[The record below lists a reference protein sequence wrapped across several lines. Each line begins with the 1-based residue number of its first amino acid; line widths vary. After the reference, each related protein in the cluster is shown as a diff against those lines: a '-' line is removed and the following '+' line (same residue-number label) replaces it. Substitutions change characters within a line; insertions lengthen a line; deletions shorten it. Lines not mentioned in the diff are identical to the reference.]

1 MATATKNTMEKTKF
15 VYFFGDGDAEG
26 GTELVDLLG
35 GKGSNLAEMSR
46 IGVPVP
52 PGFTI
57 STEVCRRYF
66 DNNRDFPEG
75 LRETVHNYLE
85 RVESLMG
92 KNFGDPHDPLLLSV
106 RSGAPVSMPGM
117 MDTVLNLGLNDTT
130 VKGLQE
136 QTDDPRFAYDTYRR
150 FVQMYGDVVKGIDS
164 DKFEDL
170 IQEKKQEDGVADDT
184 ELSADGWKD
193 LVSSF
198 KNVYTEETGEGFP
211 EDPMDQLWGAIRAVF
226 DSWDN
231 ERAIKWREIN
241 DLPHDVGTAVNV
253 QAMVFGNLGENSATG
268 VAFTRDSAT
277 GEKQFNGEFLPNA
290 QGEDVVAGVRTPQ
303 PLNEYERRN
312 SDKDL
317 PTLQDTMT
325 DVYEELKT
333 VFRKLEKHYEDMQD
347 VEFTIQEGDVY
358 LLQTRTGKRT
368 ADAMVKIA
376 HDMAQEGIITRKKAI
391 DRIDASRLDQV
402 LHPQIKSEEKE
413 NKSAIAE
420 GLGASPG
427 GASGKIVFTG
437 DEAEEKAENG
447 QPVLLVRHE
456 TSPEDIGGMNASEGI
471 LTSRGGRTS
480 HAAVVARGMGKPCVA
495 GCSEIELDYE
505 NNQFKVGN
513 DVFEEGDWISLDGTT
528 GEVFAGNLDMEEPE
542 LTDEFKSLMSW
553 ADQFRE
559 LNVRTNA
566 DNFEDA
572 QLARD
577 FGAEGIGLCRTEHM
591 FFEED
596 RIDRVREMILRAP
609 EVQTLRL
616 ERDVLEKEIDS
627 APSAKIDSK
636 KSELAEVEDE
646 LAELEKEY
654 REVIDTLKPEQRSD
668 FEGVFKA
675 MDGFPVTVRLL
686 DPPLHE
692 FLPHG
697 NDELDRV
704 AERLGITNGE
714 AKNRIDKLMED
725 NPMLGHRGCRLGV
738 SYPEVYYMQTSA
750 IIEAAV
756 KVKNQGVDV
765 SPEIMIPLVSM
776 DQELS
781 TLRSTVE
788 KAAED
793 VLSTSE
799 VSVDYQIGTMIELPR
814 AALTAGDIAK
824 HAEFFSF
831 GTNDLTQTTYG
842 ISRDDS
848 GLFLDYYRHEELI
861 DDDPFEVLDQDGVGE
876 LVEIGVER
884 GRDERT
890 NLKVGI
896 CGEHGGEPSS
906 VEFFHDA
913 RLDYVSCS
921 PYRIPTARISAAKAA
936 IDVDEDV
943 SSY

>member
-1 MATATKNTMEKTKF
+1 LATATRDRTKY
-15 VYFFGDGDAEG
+15 VYFFGDGEAEG
-26 GTELVDLLG
+26 GTDLVELLG

-46 IGVPVP
+46 IGAPVP

-66 DNNRDFPEG
+66 DNDRNFPEG
-75 LRETVHNYLE
+75 LEDTVHDYLAD
-85 RVESLMG
+85 VEDLMG
-92 KNFGDPHDPLLLSV
+92 KDFGDPEDPLLLSV

-117 MDTVLNLGLNDTT
+117 MDTVLNLGLNDET
-130 VKGLQE
+130 VEGIRKK
-136 QTDDPRFAYDTYRR
+136 TDDPRFAYDTYRR
-150 FVQMYGDVVKGIDS
+150 FVQMYGDVVKGIDG
-164 DKFEDL
+164 DRYEDL
-170 IQEKKQEDGVADDT
+170 IEEKKNENGYNEDTD
-184 ELSADGWKD
+184 LSADDWKD
-193 LVSSF
+193 LVEAF
-198 KNVYTEETGEGFP
+198 KDVYQQETGSIFP

-253 QAMVFGNLGENSATG
+253 QAMVFGNLGEDSATG
-268 VAFTRDSAT
+268 VAFTRDAAT
-277 GEKQFNGEFLPNA
+277 GAKQFNGEFLPNA

-303 PLNEYERRN
+303 PLNEYERET

-317 PTLQDTMT
+317 PTLQETMPEA
-325 DVYEELKT
+325 YEELKT
-333 VFRKLEKHYEDMQD
+333 VFRKLEEHYGDMQD

-376 HDMAQEGIITRKKAI
+376 HDMAQEGIIDRKKAI
-391 DRIDASRLDQV
+391 DRVDPDRLSQV
-402 LHPQIKSEEKE
+402 LHPQIMQEEKDVHDR
-413 NKSAIAE
+413 IAE

-427 GASGKIVFTG
+427 GASGRIVFSG
-437 DEAEEKAENG
+437 EEAEERAADEEI
-447 QPVLLVRHE
+447 LLVRHE

-495 GCSEIELDYE
+495 GCSEIDIDYDE
-505 NNQFKVGN
+505 EQFRVG
-513 DVFEEGDWISLDGTT
+513 DEVFEAGDWITIDGAT
-528 GEVFAGNLDMEEPE
+528 GDVYAGRLEMEEPE
-542 LTDEFKSLMSW
+542 LTEEFENLMSW

-566 DNFEDA
+566 DNAEDSE
-572 QLARD
+572 LARD

-609 EVQTLRL
+609 DVQKLRL
-616 ERDVLEKEIDS
+616 DRDVLVKELDS
-627 APSAKIDSK
+627 APDGKVQEKRDELDDILEELEQVEEEYRDVIDS
-636 KSELAEVEDE
+636 
-646 LAELEKEY
+646 
-654 REVIDTLKPEQRSD
+654 LKPEQRSD
-668 FEGVFKA
+668 FLGVFRE

-692 FLPHG
+692 FLPEG
-697 NDELDRV
+697 DDELERLSD
-704 AERLGITNGE
+704 RLGITVEE
-714 AKNRIDKLMED
+714 AEKQIETLVED

-738 SYPEVYYMQTSA
+738 SYPEVYYMQTQA
-750 IIEAAV
+750 IIEAALEA
-756 KVKNQGVDV
+756 QDEGCEV

-776 DQELS
+776 EQELS
-781 TLRSTVE
+781 TIREAVE

-793 VLSTSE
+793 AMDE
-799 VSVDYQIGTMIELPR
+799 VGGTVDYKIGTMIELPR
-814 AALTAGDIAK
+814 AALVADEIAE

-842 ISRDDS
+842 ISRDDAN
-848 GLFLDYYRHEELI
+848 LFLDYYRHEELL
-861 DDDPFEVLDQDGVGE
+861 DKDPFEVLDQQGVGE

-884 GRDERT
+884 GREQRSR
-890 NLKVGI
+890 LKVGI
-896 CGEHGGEPSS
+896 CGEHGGDPDS
-906 VEFFHDA
+906 VEFFHETG
-913 RLDYVSCS
+913 LDYVSCS
-921 PYRIPTARISAAKAA
+921 PYRVPTARIAAAKAA
-936 IDVDEDV
+936 IDVDPDV

>member
-1 MATATKNTMEKTKF
+1 MATATRDRTKF

-26 GTELVDLLG
+26 GTDLVDLLG

-66 DNNRDFPEG
+66 DNDHDFPEG
-75 LRETVHNYLE
+75 LRETVHDYLD
-85 RVESLMG
+85 RVEGLMG
-92 KNFGDPHDPLLLSV
+92 KDFGDAEDPLLLSV

-117 MDTVLNLGLNDTT
+117 MDTVLNLGLNDET
-130 VKGLQE
+130 VQGIHDM
-136 QTDDPRFAYDTYRR
+136 TGDARFAYDTYRR
-150 FVQMYGDVVKGIDS
+150 FVQMYGDVVKGIDG

-170 IQEKKQEDGVADDT
+170 IEEKKNSNGYSEDTDLAAGDW
-184 ELSADGWKD
+184 ED
-193 LVSSF
+193 LVDDF
-198 KNVYTEETGEGFP
+198 KDIYSEETGEQFP

-226 DSWDN
+226 ESWDN

-277 GEKQFNGEFLPNA
+277 GERQFNGEFLPNA

-303 PLNEYERRN
+303 PLNEYERTT

-317 PTLQDTMT
+317 PTLQETMSE
-325 DVYEELKT
+325 VYEELKT
-333 VFRKLEKHYEDMQD
+333 VFRKLEKHYGDMQD
-347 VEFTIQEGDVY
+347 VEFTIQEGEVY

-376 HDMAQEGIITRKKAI
+376 HDMAQEGIIDRRKAI
-391 DRIDASRLDQV
+391 DRIDADRLSQV
-402 LHPQIKSEEKE
+402 LHPQIKDEEKE
-413 NKSAIAE
+413 THKKIAE

-427 GASGKIVFTG
+427 GATGRVVFTG
-437 DEAEEKAENG
+437 DEAEECAENG
-447 QPVLLVRHE
+447 EEVLLVRHE
-456 TSPEDIGGMNASEGI
+456 TSPEDIGGMNAAEGI

-495 GCSEIELDYE
+495 GCSEIEIDYDE
-505 NNQFKVGN
+505 ETFRVGD
-513 DVFEEGDWISLDGTT
+513 DVYEKGDWLSVDGTT
-528 GEVFAGNLDMEEPE
+528 GEVYVGQLEMEEPE
-542 LTDEFKSLMSW
+542 LTEEFETLMSW

-566 DNFEDA
+566 DNPEDT

-609 EVQTLRL
+609 DVQKLRL
-616 ERDVLEKEIDS
+616 ERDVLEKELDK
-627 APSAKIDSK
+627 APPGKVDEK
-636 KSELAEVEDE
+636 REEFNEVKEELV
-646 LAELEKEY
+646 ELEMEY

-668 FEGVFKA
+668 FLGVFKA

-692 FLPHG
+692 FLPEG
-697 NDELDRV
+697 EDELERLSD
-704 AERLGITNGE
+704 RLGITVDE
-714 AKNRIDKLMED
+714 AENQIEKLVED

-738 SYPEVYYMQTSA
+738 SYPEVYYMQTQA
-750 IIEAAV
+750 IIEAALEA
-756 KVKNQGVDV
+756 KEQGHEV

-776 DQELS
+776 EQELS
-781 TLRSTVE
+781 TIREAVE
-788 KAAED
+788 KAADDALEEAD
-793 VLSTSE
+793 GT
-799 VSVDYQIGTMIELPR
+799 VDYKVGTMIELPR
-814 AALTAGDIAK
+814 AALVADEIAE

-842 ISRDDS
+842 ISRDDANM
-848 GLFLDYYRHEELI
+848 FLDYYRHEELL
-861 DDDPFEVLDQDGVGE
+861 DADPFEVLDQDGVGE

-884 GRDERT
+884 GREQQSD
-890 NLKVGI
+890 LKVGI
-896 CGEHGGEPSS
+896 CGEHGGDPES
-906 VEFFHDA
+906 VKFFHET

-921 PYRIPTARISAAKAA
+921 PYRVPTARISAAKAA
-936 IDVDEDV
+936 IDVDPDV